1 MNRRDV
7 LKSAAVP
14 AGVLVSGSVLGAPCT
29 PSLALDGPAPPPTN
43 CGPITAPSWLS
54 SAADNSWINVRV
66 AAGQPTSTQLREVT
80 SGNVVSTVTGT
91 LTNYPADSHVIG
103 VWCGAIVM
111 PDYYALVAE
120 GGHMRTSDNGV
131 YVFGPFSS
139 ETPSWT
145 RVHTSDVNISNDSN
159 PYYTTGRP
167 ASRHGYCN
175 SIYIPDLGAGVGNEW
190 FSYQCGAPYVAGGD
204 NSAAVQSYQFPTPP
218 NTPGGSTAGAGAG
231 SYDPEGFNPA
241 FPPGTKRGLLEQGA
255 FAWDPGDQVGYAF
268 GGPFSDLWEW
278 DPVARQ
284 WRSTPLSPSPGSS
297 YSGKSGA
304 IDYNRRIALAYR
316 AGGGG
321 TVSIT
326 DIGSAHKGDNF
337 EINPGGANPE
347 SVGSSGGRP
356 GIAYEPVGGKFV
368 CWNGLGNLYRL
379 NVPAGFRNGTED
391 PSQPIT
397 VTSGW
402 EWELV
407 PGIIGAPPDAVSSGV
422 YTKFHYIDSIQCL
435 ATQAFV
441 ESDMHVFKVPA
452 NGL

>member
-1 MNRRDV
+1 MIRKD
-7 LKSAAVP
+7 
-14 AGVLVSGSVLGAPCT
+14 
-29 PSLALDGPAPPPTN
+29 
-43 CGPITAPSWLS
+43 
-54 SAADNSWINVRV
+54 
-66 AAGQPTSTQLREVT
+66 
-80 SGNVVSTVTGT
+80 
-91 LTNYPADSHVIG
+91 
-103 VWCGAIVM
+103 
-111 PDYYALVAE
+111 
-120 GGHMRTSDNGV
+120 
-131 YVFGPFSS
+131 
-139 ETPSWT
+139 
-145 RVHTSDVNISNDSN
+145 
-159 PYYTTGRP
+159 
-167 ASRHGYCN
+167 
-175 SIYIPDLGAGVGNEW
+175 
-190 FSYQCGAPYVAGGD
+190 
-204 NSAAVQSYQFPTPP
+204 
-218 NTPGGSTAGAGAG
+218 
-231 SYDPEGFNPA
+231 
-241 FPPGTKRGLLEQGA
+241 
-255 FAWDPGDQVGYAF
+255 
-268 GGPFSDLWEW
+268 
-278 DPVARQ
+278 
-284 WRSTPLSPSPGSS
+284 STPRFRRARSVVCWSRAPSPGTRAIR
-297 YSGKSGA
+297 SGMRLAGRFQTFGSGTRLRA
-304 IDYNRRIALAYR
+304 SGDRPRFRRRQARVTR
-316 AGGGG
+316 ASRERSTTTVVSPWRTELEVGG